1 MHQSLKAIQETME
14 EDKDKRNKVE
24 KWFEKHRSLVLRQT
38 PFWAQSIA
46 GVMIGI
52 GVLGVTAGS
61 ILRIDEVLTVA
72 GQLESISGS
81 VDIKAP
87 VGGKIADVY
96 FEDGQLVKKGDL
108 LATFDTREA
117 AVNKK
122 TIIELIDLESKEL
135 KNTQK
140 ILESKRKVLQE
151 KLNTTRKMV
160 DELKKLVQI
169 GGVQRFQYLQKQNEL
184 YEAEERLKLIEFEIN
199 TEYINSTKR
208 IERLRN
214 ELNQASVQLQ
224 YQNVIATSSGIIFE
238 PNIAKS
244 SVIGSGETIVTI
256 VPQGGLKAKVYVA
269 NQDIGFVDKN
279 QTARIRV
286 DAYPFTQYG
295 ELVGRVAQ
303 IGADALEPDQKANYY
318 RFPVKINLDK
328 NYLEN
333 KSIKVP
339 LLSGMSIT
347 ANIKLR
353 DKRVISLISDI
364 FVKQV
369 DSIKNI
375 RQQ

>member
-1 MHQSLKAIQETME
+1 
-14 EDKDKRNKVE
+14 
-24 KWFEKHRSLVLRQT
+24 
-38 PFWAQSIA
+38 
-46 GVMIGI
+46 
-52 GVLGVTAGS
+52 
-61 ILRIDEVLTVA
+61 
-72 GQLESISGS
+72 
-81 VDIKAP
+81 
-87 VGGKIADVY
+87 
-96 FEDGQLVKKGDL
+96 
-108 LATFDTREA
+108 
-117 AVNKK
+117 
-122 TIIELIDLESKEL
+122 
-135 KNTQK
+135 
-140 ILESKRKVLQE
+140 
-151 KLNTTRKMV
+151 MV

-214 ELNQASVQLQ
+214 ELNQASVKLQ